1 MENKTPY
8 NIEAEESVLGSVFFS
23 ESEIKVIADKLQV
36 EDFYNPN
43 NQEIYKAIL
52 KLHKNGNSIDVI
64 TVCNYLENINALE
77 KAGGRDYVVYLSS
90 VVPSTANL
98 MEYID
103 IVKDK
108 SVLRKLQES
117 FKSLIEASRNVEDT
131 PHFIDNVEKEIFNIT
146 KDRRSTDFINIAD
159 AAETTLS
166 KIAEQAQKENELS
179 GLDTGYYELNR
190 YTLGLQNSD
199 LLIVAARPGVGK
211 TAFALNLALNIGLL
225 PEVPHIAFFSLEMGV
240 EQLVMRLLSAL
251 SGVDNT
257 RLRKGKLQQLDWEKL
272 QTGVHNLKGSNI
284 YFDDSGTVQV
294 LDLRSKCRKL
304 KQNNKLDLVIVDYLQ
319 LLSGSSYNKG
329 NRVQEVSEISRVL
342 KEMARELKVPVVALS
357 QLSRNLEQRTNKTP
371 MMSDLRESGSIEQD
385 ADIILFLYVDEAD
398 KEDEKKKNLTQFMIA
413 KNRHGQPGDFKLLFN
428 KNTSKFNNHLS
439 DDRR

>member
-52 KLHKNGNSIDVI
+52 KLHENGNSIDVI

-146 KDRRSTDFINIAD
+146 K
-159 AAETTLS
+159 
-166 KIAEQAQKENELS
+166 
-179 GLDTGYYELNR
+179 
-190 YTLGLQNSD
+190 
-199 LLIVAARPGVGK
+199 
-211 TAFALNLALNIGLL
+211 
-225 PEVPHIAFFSLEMGV
+225 
-240 EQLVMRLLSAL
+240 
-251 SGVDNT
+251 
-257 RLRKGKLQQLDWEKL
+257 
-272 QTGVHNLKGSNI
+272 
-284 YFDDSGTVQV
+284 
-294 LDLRSKCRKL
+294 
-304 KQNNKLDLVIVDYLQ
+304 
-319 LLSGSSYNKG
+319 
-329 NRVQEVSEISRVL
+329 
-342 KEMARELKVPVVALS
+342 
-357 QLSRNLEQRTNKTP
+357 
-371 MMSDLRESGSIEQD
+371 
-385 ADIILFLYVDEAD
+385 
-398 KEDEKKKNLTQFMIA
+398 
-413 KNRHGQPGDFKLLFN
+413 
-428 KNTSKFNNHLS
+428 
-439 DDRR
+439 

>member
-8 NIEAEESVLGSVFFS
+8 NIEAEESVLGSIFFT

-43 NQEIYKAIL
+43 NQEIYKAVL
-52 KLHKNGNSIDVI
+52 KLYQNGNSIDVI
-64 TVCNYLENINALE
+64 TVCNYLENIDALE

-98 MEYID
+98 LEYID

-117 FKSLIEASRNVEDT
+117 FRALIEKSRNVEDT
-131 PHFIDNVEKEIFNIT
+131 PSFIDNVEKEIFNIT

-159 AAETTLS
+159 AAENTLS
-166 KIAEQAQKENELS
+166 KIAEQAQKGDDLS

-199 LLIVAARPGVGK
+199 LLIVAARPGIGK

-225 PEVPHIAFFSLEMGV
+225 PTTPHIAFFSLEMGV

-357 QLSRNLEQRTNKTP
+357 QLSRSLEQRTNKTP

-398 KEDEKKKNLTQFMIA
+398 KEDERKKNITQFMIA
-413 KNRHGQPGDFKLLFN
+413 KNRHGQPGDFELLFN
-428 KNTSKFNNHLS
+428 KNTSKFNNHRKDNS
-439 DDRR
+439 R